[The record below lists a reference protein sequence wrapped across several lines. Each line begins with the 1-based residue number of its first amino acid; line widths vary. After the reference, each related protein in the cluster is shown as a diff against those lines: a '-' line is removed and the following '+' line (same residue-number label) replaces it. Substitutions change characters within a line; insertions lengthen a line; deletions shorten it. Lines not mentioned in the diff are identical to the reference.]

1 MSCKEKEP
9 WSCDCISC
17 CSVSLWVIL
26 GLLCCRFSLRHPKPS
41 WPRGGILADEMGL
54 GKTVE
59 VLALILSH
67 KWKGC
72 GREGVT
78 IGPDSWEME
87 GEEGEEVR
95 EVGTSTE
102 LTTAVTQ
109 KGRQGHSPEDVAGD
123 VEASRDVQHQTQHSS
138 DRGAISE
145 HPAIHPSS
153 GTAGTTFSS
162 LLEDPEAR
170 IPFTLGTVIRAS
182 LEDTGHPESVT
193 SVTNGSVPSG
203 MGTNGSVPSG
213 MDTNGGVPSGMGT
226 NGGVPSGM
234 GTNGGVP
241 SGMGT
246 NGGVPSGMG
255 TNGSVPSGMGTNG
268 GVPSGMGTNGGVPSG
283 MGTNGGVPSGM
294 GTNGGVP
301 SGMDTNGGVPSG
313 MDTNGG
319 VVPVV
324 WAPMVVFLVVWTP
337 MKRT

>member
-1 MSCKEKEP
+1 MRGRGRGRGLSCKEKEP

-87 GEEGEEVR
+87 GEEGEEMR

-109 KGRQGHSPEDVAGD
+109 NSPEDVAGV

-203 MGTNGSVPSG
+203 MGTNGGVPSG
-213 MDTNGGVPSGMGT
+213 MD
-226 NGGVPSGM
+226 
-234 GTNGGVP
+234 
-241 SGMGT
+241 
-246 NGGVPSGMG
+246 

-268 GVPSGMGTNGGVPSG
+268 GVLSS
-283 MGTNGGVPSGM
+283 
-294 GTNGGVP
+294 
-301 SGMDTNGGVPSG
+301 MDTNGGVTSG
-313 MDTNGG
+313 MDTNEEDIVRCVCGAVNEGSYRGEFVQCEVCLLWQHSSCVGFKSSKTKQYICTMCRKNDEVRMGG
-319 VVPVV
+319 WRWSEGGGSEERCVGTGYSSEAWLP
-324 WAPMVVFLVVWTP
+324 T
-337 MKRT
+337 